1 MSIKYAILGFL
12 SQAPLTGYELKK
24 LFAESATLHWSGN
37 NNQIYRTLVDLHK
50 ENLVTKEVQ
59 YQENHPPRKIYTITE
74 KGLSELKQWVLSTPE
89 LPQLKNTFL
98 VQLAWAD
105 QLEPGE
111 LDALLGKY
119 EEEVHVQLLMFRQ
132 QERRKNTL
140 PARTPRETYLWRMIG
155 QNWLSFYERELNW
168 VRQLRQELGATDH
181 VMSFL
186 KAETPV

>member
-37 NNQIYRTLVDLHK
+37 NNQIYRTLVELHK
-50 ENLVTKEVQ
+50 ENLVTREVQ
-59 YQENHPPRKIYTITE
+59 YQENHPPRKIYTMTD
-74 KGLSELKQWVLSTPE
+74 KGLSELKQWVLSAPQ

-119 EEEVHVQLLMFRQ
+119 EEEVYVQLLMLRQ
-132 QERRKNTL
+132 QERRKNTA
-140 PARTPRETYLWRMIG
+140 PARTPRETYLWGMIEK
-155 QNWLSFYERELNW
+155 NWLSFYERELNW
-168 VRQLRQELGATDH
+168 VRQLRQELGAI
-181 VMSFL
+181 
-186 KAETPV
+186 